1 MSVVE
6 YLRLLDQCSKE
17 IVWQSESEW
26 LKLIYGRFI
35 PDGSVDDITDVITL
49 LNKLEEKNLLGIDRL
64 KVLKE
69 LLKGIRKWDLLRI
82 LERFEMKRK
91 EYRQLLE
98 QISHALE
105 ESNELQR
112 LILICRRKNL
122 VAHQREEHIKNVDAL
137 FAELE
142 QQHELGIE
150 DLGIL
155 KTIATEMEKPDLCR
169 LVEEFEKKRKQ
180 EEDAERERIKWE
192 DNKRRAGAGA
202 ALVLSGIVG
211 RRLIGA
217 PLFRSTPQA
226 ADVNPVISTFFTAV
240 TPHCTFHNLVGGTVV
255 VTTLMVLRKSRN
267 MEEFTNAF
275 KETVLPLGNFLR
287 AIGEGS
293 IRFTIQAEN
302 IFALDA
308 LWQSYQDETL
318 QTNLQEFLV
327 TEEIEQLTGGEV
339 RLTVYIDEDEYRN
352 ARLDLMI
359 SGIEEM
365 KLEEER
371 GLKERASSDSDLLK
385 ERNMTTA
392 NTRDPFPEREFL
404 PFDRKLRVEEYL
416 ENLQET
422 SSEFTLP
429 SDSGVGTLSSAT
441 SEYGF
446 DKGDRLEKLDQVE
459 GLIKDVSE
467 NWDSIQEAYRDAYRD
482 AYPFE
487 GRKYRSIG
495 KMLENIRMTLGTWRK
510 MEKEW
515 IIAEP
520 ILTSSSRATAVIQQ
534 LKNSLQL
541 DQGFFKNPTREDKRA
556 IRVLARK
563 AKNLKRF
570 DVFNYLKMITPP
582 GTTGPLLPENMLI
595 KEMPRDEIECLS
607 KFLNVWSIAKKLDL
621 RLEMMR
627 SREGTFLMDA
637 LTNRH
642 DLRTVGEL
650 YDFLCERGLPEFAD
664 FILK

>member
-17 IVWQSESEW
+17 IVWQSEREW
-26 LKLIYGRFI
+26 LKRIYGRFI
-35 PDGSVDDITDVITL
+35 PDGSADDITDVNTL

-122 VAHQREEHIKNVDAL
+122 VAHEREEHIKNVNAL
-137 FAELE
+137 LAELE

-169 LVEEFEKKRKQ
+169 LVEEFEKKREQ

-217 PLFRSTPQA
+217 
-226 ADVNPVISTFFTAV
+226 V

-255 VTTLMVLRKSRN
+255 VTTWMVLRRSRN
-267 MEEFTNAF
+267 MEEFSNALRQA
-275 KETVLPLGNFLR
+275 VLPLGNFLR

-293 IRFTIQAEN
+293 IRFTIQAED

-339 RLTVYIDEDEYRN
+339 RLTVHIDDDEYRN

-422 SSEFTLP
+422 FSEITLP
-429 SDSGVGTLSSAT
+429 SDSGAGTLSSAT

-467 NWDSIQEAYRDAYRD
+467 NWDSLQEAYRN
-482 AYPFE
+482 AYPYE

-495 KMLENIRMTLGTWRK
+495 KELEKIRMTLGTLRQ

-515 IIAEP
+515 MIAEP
-520 ILTSSSRATAVIQQ
+520 ILTSSSSAEAVIQQ

-570 DVFNYLKMITPP
+570 DVFSYLKEITPL
-582 GTTGPLLPENMLI
+582 GTTGPQLPENMLI
-595 KEMPRDEIECLS
+595 KEIPGDNAYNLS
-607 KFLNVWSIAKKLDL
+607 KYLRIQVIAEKLDL

-627 SREGTFLMDA
+627 SREGTSVMDA

-650 YDFLCERGLPEFAD
+650 YDFLCERGLSYAAD
-664 FILK
+664 RLLIKI